1 MNKEFSK
8 YLLEGQQAGAQYAIT
23 IPNNLR
29 TLLAG
34 SYISSN
40 AGSSLE
46 FRDYRQY
53 APGDDLRHIDWNV
66 YARSDTLTTKL
77 YCEEVVPHVDIIIDG
92 SASMNLNDT
101 GKGHATLGMAALIAQ
116 AARNC
121 GLTHSAWLAGNICEK
136 ITNSSEEPVLWDGID
151 LTSKISCELSL
162 KSSHPV
168 MRPGGIRVL
177 ISDLFWMGDPLNTLN
192 IISEKASSVYVIQVL
207 ANADANPDLSGNT
220 RLKDCETGDLK
231 EMLINA
237 ESKEKY
243 ISNLNK
249 HKQNWTH
256 SCRQV
261 GAKIA
266 TVIAERVLE
275 NWELDELI
283 INQMVYPV

>member
-1 MNKEFSK
+1 MNREFSK
-8 YLLEGQQAGAQYAIT
+8 YLQEGQQAGAQYAIT

-29 TLLAG
+29 TLSAG

-92 SASMNLNDT
+92 SASMNLNGS
-101 GKGHATLGMAALIAQ
+101 GKGRATLGLAALLAQ
-116 AARNC
+116 SARNC

-136 ITNSSEEPVLWDGID
+136 ITNSTEYPALWDGID
-151 LTSKISCELSL
+151 FSGKIGCELSL

-168 MRPGGIRVL
+168 WRPGGIRVL

-192 IISEKASSVYVIQVL
+192 IIGEKASSVCVIQLL

-237 ESKEKY
+237 ESREKY

-249 HKQNWTH
+249 HKQNWAH

-261 GAKIA
+261 GAKTA

-283 INQMVYPV
+283 MNRMVYPV